1 MSATLKQ
8 SGNKAVI
15 TLEGELTLPFA
26 EELKG
31 IFIKALM
38 HADEVFIVFQNVQ
51 DVDLSCLQLLCA
63 AHRSAVRL
71 KKHVTFSE
79 GPTTVMKKAVE
90 TAGFAHLKGCTLG
103 SEKSCLWKA
112 AGAHHE

>member
-1 MSATLKQ
+1 MSATFEQ

-31 IFIKALM
+31 IFIKAFQD
-38 HADEVFIVFQNVQ
+38 ADEISIAFKNVQ
-51 DVDLSCLQLLCA
+51 EVDLSCLQLFCA

-71 KKHVTFSE
+71 KKHLVFSE
-79 GPTTVMKKAVE
+79 GQPMVMKKAVKA
-90 TAGFAHLKGCTLG
+90 AGFAHLKGCKQG
-103 SEKSCLWKA
+103 SEKSCLWKK